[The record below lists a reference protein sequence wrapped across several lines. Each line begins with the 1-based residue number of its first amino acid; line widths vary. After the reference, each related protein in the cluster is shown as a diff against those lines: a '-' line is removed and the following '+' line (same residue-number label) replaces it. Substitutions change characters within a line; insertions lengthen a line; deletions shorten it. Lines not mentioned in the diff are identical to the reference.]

1 MSPRFAGVNATS
13 NMIEVAVRPT
23 GEIWKTDAADES
35 ITATAAK
42 LQGIQP
48 ELVVMEGTG
57 TYELPL
63 AGLFATVGLP
73 FAIVNPRSL
82 REFARAVGRM
92 SRLDYSQ
99 AGLLAHFGE
108 LVHPEARPLSH
119 EVVEKLKELRSRRGE
134 LSQMLHLER
143 GRLAQAQASSLVRKD
158 LQRHVSFLEQSVAA
172 LDLESNRTIRL
183 STAWTVKR
191 AGTFISR

>member
-1 MSPRFAGVNATS
+1 VSPRFAGVTATS
-13 NMIEVAVRPT
+13 SMIEVAVRPG
-23 GEIWKTDAADES
+23 GEIWKTDSADES

-48 ELVVMEGTG
+48 ELVVLEGTG

-92 SRLDYSQ
+92 SRLDSSQ

-108 LVHPEARPLSH
+108 LVHPETQPLSND
-119 EVVEKLKELRSRRGE
+119 VVEKLKDLRARRTE
-134 LSQMLHLER
+134 ILQMLQLER
-143 GRLAQAQASSLVRKD
+143 GRLAEASAVLRKD
-158 LQRHVSFLEQSVAA
+158 LQRHVTFLEQNIAA
-172 LDLESNRTIRL
+172 LDLESNRIIRV
-183 STAWTVKR
+183 STAWTVKHTGR
-191 AGTFISR
+191 TFRGFA

>member
-1 MSPRFAGVNATS
+1 MV
-13 NMIEVAVRPT
+13 EVAVRPT
-23 GEIWKTDAADES
+23 GEIWKTDSADES
-35 ITATAAK
+35 LTATAAR

-48 ELVVMEGTG
+48 ELVVLEGTG

-63 AGLFATVGLP
+63 AGLFATFGLP

-108 LVHPEARPLSH
+108 LVHPEARPLSA
-119 EVVEKLKELRSRRGE
+119 EVVEKLKEFRSRRAE
-134 LSQMLHLER
+134 ILQMLQLER
-143 GRLAQAQASSLVRKD
+143 ERLGQASSVLRKD
-158 LQRHVSFLEQSVAA
+158 LQRHVTFLEQNIAA
-172 LDLESNRTIRL
+172 LDLESNRIIRL

-191 AGTFISR
+191 PGRLFSGSA